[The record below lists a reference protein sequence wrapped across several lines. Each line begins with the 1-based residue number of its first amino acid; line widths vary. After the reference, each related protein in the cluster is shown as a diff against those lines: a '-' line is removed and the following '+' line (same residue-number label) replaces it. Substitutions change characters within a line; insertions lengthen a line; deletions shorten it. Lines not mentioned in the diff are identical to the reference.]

1 MRTNLLEGIRV
12 VEIGSMWAGPYA
24 ARIMADLG
32 AEVIKIEGPRKP
44 EPVRFGFYAAN
55 DPGEKPWERGG
66 HFQKFGRNK
75 LSLVLD
81 ITRPR
86 GRELLYALLRKT
98 DVLIEN
104 NTPRVR
110 KVLGIDHET
119 LAREAPDLVVVSMPG
134 FGDTGPYRDY
144 LAFGIQ
150 IEGFTGVTSVTGY
163 DDGTPPIRSA
173 IPYGDPVAAVYGAM
187 TAILGLRS
195 RRRGAANQTYEV
207 SQHEGLTSLQADSII
222 EAQVTG
228 KDPGLRANNDP
239 LLAVL
244 QGAFQATDGWLAV
257 TVTDAAQLAT
267 LARLAGKT
275 PAAAAPAVR
284 AALARWAA
292 PQTRAAAAEALAA
305 RGIAAGPVLS
315 PGEMMHHEQVAA
327 RGVYAEVPHPIAGP
341 IPYAQLPLHYAGAPT
356 QPDRHAPLF
365 GEHNHYVLHDLLG
378 LDEAEIAA
386 LTASGLL
393 ADAPVLD
400 LPAVPAAPKKG

>member
-1 MRTNLLEGIRV
+1 MKMKLLEGIRV
-12 VEIGSMWAGPYA
+12 VEIGAMWAGPYA

-75 LSLVLD
+75 RSLVLD
-81 ITRPR
+81 ITQPR
-86 GRELLYALLRKT
+86 GRELMYALLRKT

-119 LAREAPDLVVVSMPG
+119 LAREAPNLVVVSMPG
-134 FGDTGPYRDY
+134 FGDSGPYRDY

-173 IPYGDPVAAVYGAM
+173 IPYGDPVAALYGSM
-187 TAILGLRS
+187 TAILGLRM
-195 RRRGAANQTYEV
+195 RRRGATTHTYEV
-207 SQHEGLTSLQADSII
+207 SQHEGLASLQADSII
-222 EAQVTG
+222 EAQVAG
-228 KDPGLRANNDP
+228 HDPGPRGNNDP

-244 QGAFQATDGWLAV
+244 QGAFATTDGWVAV
-257 TVTDAAQLAT
+257 TVEAGSQLAA
-267 LARLAGKT
+267 LATVVGEGGSADPSALR
-275 PAAAAPAVR
+275 P
-284 AALARWAA
+284 ALARWTATR
-292 PQTRAAAAEALAA
+292 TRAEAAEALSA

-315 PGEMMHHEQVAA
+315 PGEMMGHEQVAA
-327 RGVYAEVPHPIAGP
+327 RGVYAEVPHPLAGP
-341 IPYAQLPLHYAGAPT
+341 IPYAQLPLHFWGAERAS
-356 QPDRHAPLF
+356 DSHAPFF
-365 GEHNHYVLHDLLG
+365 GADNRYVLGKIVG
-378 LDEAEIAA
+378 LSEGEVGA
-386 LTASGLL
+386 LYADGLL
-393 ADAPVLD
+393 ADAPVM
-400 LPAVPAAPKKG
+400 G